1 MKKIFNSRNSD
12 IDKTAFMNWRTNP
25 HEPIQNMNVIANG
38 YFQSAFT
45 LAENCLNDNS
55 NKQADILIFPMLF
68 SVNHAIEL
76 YTKSICWSMNILLN
90 YNSTFKENHDI
101 RGIGLTAKQKIKEFG
116 FREGHEETE
125 FNKMII
131 NLEVYLDDLVN
142 TIADNDVNNA
152 YLNIDFS
159 RYPTNNHNEYHFYLK
174 TYENVTLDLEYF
186 IEIFKDIN
194 ACLNS
199 LSNYYY
205 GLVVESWQTNSYY

>member
-1 MKKIFNSRNSD
+1 
-12 IDKTAFMNWRTNP
+12 MNWRTNP